1 MPQKSAHDVYVSRN
15 NCNLNQRLKYKF
27 SMMQSSAI
35 RRGVSFTLTFED
47 VLEMWR
53 NQKGLCGLT
62 SRRMFLT
69 VGRGLFYRN
78 CQMSIDRLDPQ
89 GSYTKDNVILCRF
102 DANRQKSRRS
112 LFSADYMELY
122 PEQVARVLQFK
133 PQLHQL
139 AA

>member
-1 MPQKSAHDVYVSRN
+1 
-15 NCNLNQRLKYKF
+15 
-27 SMMQSSAI
+27 MMQSSAI